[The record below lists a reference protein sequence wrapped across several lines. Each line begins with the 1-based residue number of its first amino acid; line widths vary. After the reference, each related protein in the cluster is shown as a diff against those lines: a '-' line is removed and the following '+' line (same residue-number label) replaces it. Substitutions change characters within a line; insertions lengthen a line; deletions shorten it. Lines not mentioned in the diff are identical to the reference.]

1 MPPVVP
7 PLQFRGEA
15 VGFTEDEVQ
24 SLREQA
30 EALMT
35 LYGVLFVYCDNYAF
49 ILIYCDPKRLV
60 EARLTYPWGIIG
72 TTGNRAL
79 MKWGT
84 PPEDAYEGWKL

>member
-1 MPPVVP
+1 MP

-35 LYGVLFVYCDNYAF
+35 LYGMLFVDCDNYAF
-49 ILIYCDPKRLV
+49 ILYHHDPRRLV
-60 EARLTYPWGIIG
+60 EARLTYEWGIIY
-72 TTGNRAL
+72 TTGNRAI
-79 MKWGT
+79 MKWGEL
-84 PPEDAYEGWKL
+84 PDEVRDR